1 MSLTFFGRFIFG
13 KSVKRNNLS
22 QFRSDMEE
30 EFEQVKKHDVL
41 WTQITKTLNNHKVPV
56 TCNQVKNKWKN
67 LKKPTKK

>member
-1 MSLTFFGRFIFG
+1 
-13 KSVKRNNLS
+13 
-22 QFRSDMEE
+22 MEE

-41 WTQITKTLNNHKVPV
+41 WTQITKTLNNHKVPA